1 MTNAYYFLLTDEVQP
16 ALILEKETTA
26 NLPRNDEKVDQPAG
40 EETKSTRENGEV
52 RSNGT
57 GEAKSDRSADRPL
70 PNDDKPS
77 KSRSFLF
84 F

>member
-1 MTNAYYFLLTDEVQP
+1 MSILFLLADEVQP
-16 ALILEKETTA
+16 ALLSEKETTA
-26 NLPRNDEKVDQPAG
+26 NLPKDDAKVDLPAG

-52 RSNGT
+52 RSNGIT
-57 GEAKSDRSADRPL
+57 EAKSDRNVDRPL